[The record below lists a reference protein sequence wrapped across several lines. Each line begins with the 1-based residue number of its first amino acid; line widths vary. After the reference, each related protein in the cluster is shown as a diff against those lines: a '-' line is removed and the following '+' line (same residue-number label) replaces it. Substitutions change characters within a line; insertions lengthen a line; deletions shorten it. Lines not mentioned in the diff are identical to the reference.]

1 MVIMTCA
8 TIVNSIGL
16 VFDIMG
22 ALLLW
27 KYGLPEPISREG
39 HVHLVLEQ
47 VDEDEK
53 AKAKK
58 YDRWSYGGLI
68 LLILGFGLQLV
79 SNFL

>member
-1 MVIMTCA
+1 MVVPLA

-16 VFDIMG
+16 VLDIAG

-27 KYGLPEPISREG
+27 KYGLPESISREG
-39 HVHLVLEQ
+39 HVHLVLEKNN
-47 VDEDEK
+47 EEEK

-58 YDRWSYGGLI
+58 YDRWSRLGLF
-68 LLILGFGLQLV
+68 LLVSGFFLQLV

>member
-1 MVIMTCA
+1 MVVTLA

-16 VFDIMG
+16 VLDIAG

-27 KYGLPEPISREG
+27 KYGLPEHLSREG
-39 HVHLVLEQ
+39 HVYFVLNEI
-47 VDEDEK
+47 DEEEK

-58 YDRWSYGGLI
+58 YDRWSHAGLS